1 MNLAVWVG
9 GIAIA
14 IQVGT
19 PVLYPTLGEVLGQ
32 RGGLVNL
39 GIEGVMLMSAAVG
52 YAVTAVTG
60 NIILGVLAG
69 VAAGAGFNLLF
80 GVLVVTRRS
89 NQLASGLSLYFLG
102 AGLSAL
108 IGASYI
114 GERIEGLR
122 QLGFPGLS
130 SLPDPW
136 GRLFQHDILVWL
148 VAPIAFLLWWVL
160 SRTRWGLK
168 LRATGEDRNSA
179 YAVGLHPSRLQ
190 YQALGIAGCLS
201 GLGGVELALGYTK
214 TWQEFMTTGR
224 GFIAIV
230 IVIFSLWH
238 PLRAIGGALLFGAAT
253 AIGLQLQAQGASV
266 SPYLLDMLPYLAT
279 LTIVLIWGRPR
290 AFTAPMG
297 LREVFQGTAE

>member
-9 GIAIA
+9 GVAIA

-19 PVLYPTLGEVLGQ
+19 SVLYPTLGEILGQ
-32 RGGLVNL
+32 RSGLVNL

-60 NIILGVLAG
+60 NILMGALAG
-69 VAAGAGFNLLF
+69 VAAGAAFNLLF
-80 GVLVVTRRS
+80 GFLTVTRRS

-108 IGASYI
+108 IGVSFI
-114 GERIEGLR
+114 GQRIEGLR
-122 QLGFPGLS
+122 QLSFAGLS

-179 YAVGLHPSRLQ
+179 YAAGVRSSRLQ
-190 YQALGIAGCLS
+190 YQALGIAGALS

-214 TWQEFMTTGR
+214 TWQEFMTSGR

-238 PLRAIGGALLFGAAT
+238 PLRAIGGAFLFGAAT
-253 AIGLQLQAQGASV
+253 ALGLQLQAQGASI
-266 SPYLLDMLPYLAT
+266 SPYLLDMLPYVVT
-279 LTIVLIWGRPR
+279 LTVVLIWGRPK
-290 AFTAPMG
+290 AYTAPMG
-297 LREVFQGTAE
+297 LRDVFQGTAK

>member
-1 MNLAVWVG
+1 MNLAIWVG

-19 PVLYPTLGEVLGQ
+19 SVLYPTLGEILGQ
-32 RGGLVNL
+32 RAGLVNL

-52 YAVTAVTG
+52 YAVTVVTA
-60 NIILGVLAG
+60 NIVLGVFAG
-69 VAAGAGFNLLF
+69 IAAGALFNLLYGF
-80 GVLVVTRRS
+80 LVVSRRT

-114 GERIEGLR
+114 GEKIEGLPR
-122 QLGFPGLS
+122 LGFPGLS

-136 GRLFQHDILVWL
+136 GRLFEQDILVWL
-148 VAPIAFLLWWVL
+148 AVPLAVALSWTL

-168 LRATGEDRNSA
+168 VRATGEDRNSA
-179 YAVGLHPSRLQ
+179 FAAGLHPKRLQ
-190 YQALGIAGCLS
+190 FQALALAGCFS

-214 TWQEFMTTGR
+214 TFQEFMTAGR
-224 GFIAIV
+224 GFIALM

-238 PLRAIGGALLFGAAT
+238 PVRAIGGAFLFGAAT
-253 AIGLQLQAQGASV
+253 AVGLQLQAQGTEI
-266 SPYLLDMLPYLAT
+266 SPYLLDMLPYLITFAV
-279 LTIVLIWGRPR
+279 VLIWGRPK
-290 AFTAPMG
+290 AFAAPMG
-297 LREVFQGTAE
+297 LREVFQGTAK

>member
-9 GIAIA
+9 GVAIA

-19 PVLYPTLGEVLGQ
+19 SVLYPTLGEVLGQ
-32 RGGLVNL
+32 RAGLVNL

-52 YAVTAVTG
+52 YAVTAVTA
-60 NIILGVLAG
+60 NVAVGVMAG
-69 VAAGAGFNLLF
+69 VVTGASFNILL
-80 GVLVVTRRS
+80 GVLVVTRRT

-102 AGLSAL
+102 AGLSSL

-114 GERIEGLR
+114 GQRIDGLR
-122 QLGFPGLS
+122 QLNFPGLS

-148 VAPIAFLLWWVL
+148 VVPSALLLWWVL

-179 YAVGLHPSRLQ
+179 YAAGLHPGRLQ

-238 PLRAIGGALLFGAAT
+238 PLRAIAGALLFGAAT
-253 AIGLQLQAQGASV
+253 AFGLQLQAQGAPV
-266 SPYLLDMLPYLAT
+266 SPYLLDMLPYLVT
-279 LTIVLIWGRPR
+279 LIVVLIWGRPK
-290 AFTAPMG
+290 AFVAPMG
-297 LREVFQGTAE
+297 LREVFQGTAK